1 MERESGLSSQAAPP
15 ISAVLADVDG
25 TLVTKDKVPTERARR
40 AVLEDE
46 DDFSP
51 RYDGSCRPTL
61 SEGAIRGPRR
71 FRS

>member
-1 MERESGLSSQAAPP
+1 MERESGISTEAAPP

-25 TLVTKDKVPTERARR
+25 TLVTKDKILTERARR
-40 AVLEDE
+40 RSWRMKTT
-46 DDFSP
+46 SP
-51 RYDGSCRPTL
+51 RDMTGSCWPTP